1 MKNPF
6 TIDKSYKIRHRILG
20 ILYKD
25 WEEHNHE
32 ENRRVG
38 SVRIASE
45 TNIPIAEIHRWQ
57 NLLVEKGEI
66 TVSDNDG
73 QFMMS
78 IQQNGKSAYVD
89 KRYLKA
95 GVKERWDKIYDWA
108 RIVIPLAALVLS
120 IINYISN
127 RNLNQKVKNSET
139 KIQELQK
146 K

>member
-1 MKNPF
+1 MRNPF
-6 TIDKSYKIRHRILG
+6 LIDNSYKIRHRILE

-25 WEEHNHE
+25 WEDHNHE

-45 TNIPIAEIHRWQ
+45 TNIPIADIHRWQ
-57 NLLVEKGEI
+57 HLLVEKGEI
-66 TVSDNDG
+66 IVSDNDG
-73 QFMMS
+73 QSMMT
-78 IQQNGKSAYVD
+78 IQQNGISAVVD

-95 GVKERWDKIYDWA
+95 GTKDRWDKIYDWA
-108 RIVIPLAALVLS
+108 RIIIPLGALILS
-120 IINYISN
+120 IINYVSN
-127 RNLNQKVKNSET
+127 RGINDKVKTIES